1 MGLFTLDQIS
11 KINAVADK
19 SPEKNKTVSGN
30 KESSASTLEQISRE
44 VSEYFKDSP
53 AILITTQEQLH
64 DYISEC
70 IKVGY
75 AGIDTETTGLDRV
88 HDHIVG
94 SSLYYPGGV
103 ECYIPNKHMVP
114 VFDTFRPNQLTYEQ
128 CQVEFQR
135 LVDAN
140 CKMIFANADYDIAM
154 LYKDYKVDFIDACYY
169 DVILAWRCIKEDEQD
184 NRLKALYNKYVLG
197 GKGDPKSFTD
207 FFSPKNFPYASP
219 EVAKLY
225 AANDAK
231 ITYDLFIW
239 QFPYINKNDE
249 KCIKNHL
256 ESISDV
262 VWNLEFPMIKVCA
275 LLHRQGIYFD
285 TNSSK
290 AIAQRYSEEYK
301 KQLKIMQEMV
311 QKLIDTRDYA
321 NNRNR
326 SFQTGKDFNPD
337 SIRHTQ
343 YLLYTLL
350 KVPIPQSGKNKGK
363 MATGK
368 EVIQELNLPE
378 TNQLLK
384 VRSLSTL
391 IGTFTDKLPKSM
403 GADHKIHSTFNS
415 TGAATGRMSS
425 SSPNLQNIPSHNT
438 DIRHSFRAD
447 PSKDAILDFNVGDDV
462 ILLRNNRVCLED
474 NSYKFVKDLQIGD
487 KIRIAINNSASFVT
501 ISSIENK
508 DPKYVLKFDG
518 DIVSSFQIP
527 IKTSPMVI
535 IGSDYSQQEPKIC
548 SCLAQDKDM
557 IKSFQDGKD
566 IYATIAGL
574 AYGQPYEKC
583 LEFHPETHAYQ
594 PDGKEMRGSAKT
606 IVLGI
611 LYGRSVKTIGD
622 QLYGKDKSL
631 SDDDKTKKAQRVYDS
646 VLKAFPG
653 LRDFMFNSQNMAHEL
668 GYVTTITGRRRHI
681 PEMMLDDYDFKPM
694 PGYVNPDVDP
704 LDPTTLANSGEIPDR
719 IVQALKKEYA
729 GYKYYGQIVKRNKE
743 LYEKYHIQVVNNT
756 RRKGDASR
764 ECVNS
769 RVQGSAADMTK
780 MALIRIA
787 NDPRMKEMQADIII
801 PVHDEILIVAPQE
814 YAEQAGEV
822 LSEDMQKAGEFM
834 PFPIKCDIEISYR
847 WYGLSYPCP
856 YKRPQSIHTEDP
868 DEVKWIQYCLF
879 EMEYLL
885 PVFKDENGEKPKG
898 DAAKGVNG
906 IITDEMDAAIQDYM
920 AKWKVTEENFIEDIW
935 NRVDGYD
942 IELVNKYM

>member
-19 SPEKNKTVSGN
+19 SPEKNKTATSG

-53 AILITTQEQLH
+53 AILITTQEELH
-64 DYISEC
+64 DYITKC
-70 IKVGY
+70 IEVGY

-103 ECYIPNKHMVP
+103 ECYIPNKHKIP
-114 VFDTFRPNQLTYEQ
+114 VFDSFRPNQLTYEQ
-128 CQVEFQR
+128 CQEEFQR
-135 LVDAN
+135 LADGK
-140 CKMIFANADYDIAM
+140 CKLIFANADFDIAM
-154 LYKDYKVDFIDACYY
+154 FYKDYKVDFAEACYY
-169 DVILAWRCIKEDEQD
+169 DVILAWRCIKEDESD

-197 GKGDPKSFTD
+197 GKGDPKSFSD
-207 FFSPKNFPYASP
+207 FFSPKNFPYSSP
-219 EVAKLY
+219 EIAKLY

-231 ITYDLFIW
+231 ITYELFLW

-249 KCIKNHL
+249 KCKKNKL
-256 ESISDV
+256 ENISDV

-285 TNSSK
+285 YNSSK
-290 AIAQRYSEEYK
+290 AIAQRYTNEYK
-301 KQLKIMQEMV
+301 KELRVMQDMV
-311 QKLIDTRDYA
+311 QNLIDTRDYA

-326 SFQTGKDFNPD
+326 SFKTGRDFNPD

-350 KVPIPQSGKNKGK
+350 KLPIPQSGKNKGK

-368 EVIQELNLPE
+368 EVISELNLPE

-391 IGTFTDKLPKSM
+391 IGTFTDKLPKE
-403 GADHKIHSTFNS
+403 ANVDHKIHSTFKS
-415 TGAATGRMSS
+415 VGADTGRMSS
-425 SSPNLQNIPSHNT
+425 ADPNIQNIPSHHT

-447 PSKDAILDFNVGDDV
+447 PSKDAILDFNPDQD
-462 ILLRNNRVCLED
+462 ITLLRNTRVYLED
-474 NSYKFVKDLQIGD
+474 GSFKFVRDLQVGD
-487 KIRIAINNSASFVT
+487 KIRIAYENAAKFVEISNVENN
-501 ISSIENK
+501 
-508 DPKYVLKFDG
+508 DPKYTLKFTEELA
-518 DIVSSFQIP
+518 SALRIP

-535 IGSDYSQQEPKIC
+535 VGSDYSQQEPKIC

-574 AYGQPYEKC
+574 AYNQPYEKC

-611 LYGRSVKTIGD
+611 LYGRSVQTIGD

-631 SDDDKTKKAQRVYDS
+631 SDEDKTKKAQRVYDS

-653 LRDFMFNSQNMAHEL
+653 LRDFMFNSQHMAHEL

-681 PEMMLDDYDFKPM
+681 PEMMLDDYDFRPL

-704 LDPTTLANSGEIPDR
+704 LDPSTLSNSAQIPER
-719 IVQALKKEYA
+719 IVEGLKKEYA

-756 RRKGDASR
+756 RKKGDASR

-787 NDPRMKEMQADIII
+787 NDPRMEEMHAKIIV

-834 PFPIKCDIEISYR
+834 PFPIKCDVETSYR
-847 WYGLSYPCP
+847 WYGLAYPCP
-856 YKRPQSIHTEDP
+856 YKRPESIHTEDP

-920 AKWKVTEENFIEDIW
+920 TKWKVTEENFIEDIW
-935 NRVDGYD
+935 DRVDGYD
-942 IELVNKYM
+942 IEVSKKY